1 MPMTPTLP
9 VTIIGG
15 YLGAGKTT
23 LVNHLLRTSG
33 LRLAVMVNEFGAL
46 PIDRDLIEAEGD
58 ALISIAGGCVCCEY
72 GDDLVGALMQVQK
85 MIPPPDHVL
94 LESSGV
100 AIPGSILAS
109 LMFVDGMRGDGVV
122 VMADAAGI
130 RTTAANRYLADTIR
144 RQLADA
150 DILVLNKTD
159 LVPEAE
165 LEAVTAWLREAVPG
179 TRIIPC
185 TQGQVPHE
193 ALLGSVP
200 LPRRGHRVSGH
211 AEGLFRSVV
220 LQPGGAVDAVALAR
234 ELAEG
239 GHGLVRAKGYVRNAE
254 GGLVLLQVVGERWA
268 VEPISGPHE
277 TGVVCIGLKA
287 GFDPAGLAGLGR
299 IEDA

>member
-1 MPMTPTLP
+1 MTPTLP

-72 GDDLVGALMQVQK
+72 GDDLVGALMQVQE
-85 MIPPPDHVL
+85 MTPPPDHVL

-122 VMADAAGI
+122 VMADAAEV

-220 LQPGGAVDAVALAR
+220 LQPEGA
-234 ELAEG
+234 
-239 GHGLVRAKGYVRNAE
+239 
-254 GGLVLLQVVGERWA
+254 
-268 VEPISGPHE
+268 
-277 TGVVCIGLKA
+277 
-287 GFDPAGLAGLGR
+287 
-299 IEDA
+299 